1 MPIHNNDIEEIFNKV
16 AALLEIKGEN
26 QFRIRSYRNAARTVG
41 NLSQNISDMISAK
54 KDLTELPGIGKDLA
68 GKIEEIVKTGKLT
81 LLEQLKQEM
90 PGELSKLMEIS
101 GLGAKRIAVVYHK
114 LNVSTLSELE
124 KAAKEH
130 KIRDLPGF
138 GEKTEA
144 AVLEETR
151 RLQQEETKRT
161 KLVLAELDAESL
173 VRHLKKA
180 RGLKRI
186 VVAGSYRRRKETV
199 KDLDILV
206 SCPWSAKI
214 MDLFVGYEDVRR
226 VLSKGTTRSAVILR
240 SGFQVDLRVIPEAS
254 YGAALQYFTGSKE
267 HNIAIRKIA
276 VQKKLKV
283 NEYGVFRGDKRIA
296 GKTEEEVY
304 KQVGLPFI
312 EPELRENRGEVE
324 AARDGKLPRLV
335 RLDNIRG
342 DLHLHTTYTDG
353 HCTIEEIVRAAKKRG
368 YEYAAISDHSKR
380 VTVAHG
386 LKADQLRRQI
396 QEINKINKSI
406 DGIVILKAI
415 EVDILEDGSLDLPD
429 SVLKELDLTIGAIHS
444 KFNLPAKKQTERI
457 IRAMDNPYF
466 NILAHPTGRLIN
478 SRPPYDLDMQRVMEA
493 AKERGCFLEL
503 NAHPDRLDLN
513 EVDCKMA
520 KDIGVRVVIS
530 TDAHHINDLDY
541 MRFGVGQARRGW
553 LEPGDVLNT
562 RKLSELKK
570 ALKRS

>member
-562 RKLSELKK
+562 RKLSELKN